1 MRTLQEKYN
10 AILEGNFSKTQFVRD
25 AKLEVPN
32 LLSPYS
38 GFEDSVSILKNR
50 SIIFEAK
57 KEKVTAYEPT
67 PAGLPAEAISRG
79 IDYELEAIGINTGV
93 EMPTQEQLD
102 KVTAK
107 VHKNLA
113 KDLNYYLNL
122 LSGESKEV
130 NKHDQLELVDQKK
143 LFKGGDAEGNV
154 DTFNGMKKAELR
166 EAMDAALDPYEDRIT
181 IIKQVMQL
189 LKKERAAGNE
199 EIKGFIKTH
208 MGDILN
214 AADDETVLDEFDNY
228 VSVNYDF
235 MDEKK
240 GKDLDGDGDIDGDD
254 YMAARSKAI
263 NKAKGDVKLEES
275 LNEAPYQTT
284 YIKFPGHQYKKAMD
298 ILNTNIDPTY
308 VKMDIV
314 DNDGDGNVIVYFNFK
329 HEAGFDDMYDD
340 SENPDSEFYQEPE
353 ENPEAFLYDVVMD
366 LRANDIEMTGMSH
379 DVDDIFKNEVKVKT
393 VNGEGEANAWMNQ
406 ARRTMSEGRRK
417 KMKGGKIVTENDY
430 ETGGYV
436 ESMGPE
442 LDRVITHLLSV
453 WNEWKDGPMTEPGM
467 IPHAKSDLVNYL
479 GNQLQEDSREE
490 DDREDDELSPEELA
504 NKYAGSPMFRE
515 AEGSKQYI
523 VKERLKE
530 GFKKLIKEI
539 LTEDKKVLKEAAT
552 GNLSRIADTYNDYE
566 GMQAAVNAL
575 ENIVTDVESY
585 YAKTKEKIQ
594 KVYDSF
600 KDIRNDEGLAV
611 GALIGPGIEAAFR
624 KDLMPVTEKG
634 FTRGLEMPKVRML
647 KSGEVQEEELEEKKT
662 IFTPVSEITAA
673 QQKYVDKAAS
683 KPSKPVKTQ
692 FRKDIEAAKRAIDS
706 GRLTI
711 QQITKKYGEAAVNAV
726 AAENEYNEGVNENKR
741 TKYTRH

>member
-263 NKAKGDVKLEES
+263 NKAMGDVTLDEIGMFNDPVGYKS
-275 LNEAPYQTT
+275 TT
-284 YIKFPGHQYKKAMD
+284 PKKEIFTKKYVSPG
-298 ILNTNIDPTY
+298 
-308 VKMDIV
+308 
-314 DNDGDGNVIVYFNFK
+314 VY
-329 HEAGFDDMYDD
+329 
-340 SENPDSEFYQEPE
+340 
-353 ENPEAFLYDVVMD
+353 
-366 LRANDIEMTGMSH
+366 
-379 DVDDIFKNEVKVKT
+379 DIFKNGVKVKT

-490 DDREDDELSPEELA
+490 DD
-504 NKYAGSPMFRE
+504 RE

-741 TKYTRH
+741 TKYTKH